1 MLVLIT
7 SCGRHDLLIQTIR
20 TFLHKNPYQC
30 KIIIHEDGLE
40 GMPIDVKPFM
50 PVDTEVIR
58 TNGVG
63 QSHSIT
69 KFLLSDRFRKEK
81 YYIHLEDDFLFE
93 NSYDWI
99 SDSIS
104 IMETDPDIIKV
115 LACKT
120 TPHPCEHSKS
130 LVLTDHNGRRTVD
143 FGEVKPWSNNGITW
157 RGFSYNPGVTR
168 LDLLRQFAPLPQFEQ
183 DLAEHIYQAGL
194 KVAELKNKIY
204 EHIGEG
210 RSTHA

>member
-7 SCGRHDLLIQTIR
+7 SCGRPDLLVKTIES
-20 TFLHKNPYQC
+20 FIHKNPYDC
-30 KIIIHEDGLE
+30 KIIIHEDCQMDDRIDIYPMLPVEVELVHTYGL
-40 GMPIDVKPFM
+40 
-50 PVDTEVIR
+50 
-58 TNGVG
+58 G
-63 QSHSIT
+63 QANSIT
-69 KFLLSDRFRKEK
+69 KFLLSDRFRLEK
-81 YYIHLEDDFLFE
+81 YYIHIEDDWFFE

-143 FGEVKPWSNNGITW
+143 YGEIKPWNNNGITW